1 MTPTPTPPQA
11 IPLLLDAPGEPA
23 ETLADR
29 AYLTLRSRIITGG
42 LRPGSPIEEARTMA
56 ELGIGRTPL
65 REALTRLEH
74 DELVSVISRRGTFV
88 ADVSIADLAHLSQI
102 RAVLEPLGAALATER
117 AGEAGRRA
125 AGELLADLSSL
136 PASRRDLILTDQRVH
151 TFVYRACGNPYL
163 EQDLL
168 RYYHRSL
175 RMWFAVLERATR
187 LHEAVAE
194 HRALLE
200 AIVNDDAAAAGR
212 LAGDHVRSFDRQLR
226 GLF

>member
-1 MTPTPTPPQA
+1 MT
-11 IPLLLDAPGEPA
+11 
-23 ETLADR
+23 
-29 AYLTLRSRIITGG
+29 
-42 LRPGSPIEEARTMA
+42 
-56 ELGIGRTPL
+56 ELGVGRTPL

-88 ADVSIADLAHLSQI
+88 ADMSISDLAHLSQI
-102 RAVLEPLGAALATER
+102 RAALEPLGASLAAERATE
-117 AGEAGRRA
+117 AERA
-125 AGELLADLSSL
+125 AAGDLLHELASL
-136 PASRRDLILTDQRVH
+136 PAARRELILADQRVH

-175 RMWFAVLERATR
+175 RMWFAVLDRATR

-194 HRALLE
+194 HRELLE
-200 AIVNDDAAAAGR
+200 AIVAADAPAAAR

>member
-1 MTPTPTPPQA
+1 M
-11 IPLLLDAPGEPA
+11 LDAPAAAA

-42 LRPGSPIEEARTMA
+42 LRPGSLIEEARTMA
-56 ELGIGRTPL
+56 ELGVGRTPL

-102 RAVLEPLGAALATER
+102 RAVLEPLGASLAAERVGETEH
-117 AGEAGRRA
+117 AGARK
-125 AGELLADLSSL
+125 LLAEFRSL
-136 PASRRDLILTDQRVH
+136 PTSRRELILTDQRVH

-175 RMWFAVLERATR
+175 RMWFAVLDRATR

-194 HRALLE
+194 HRELLE
-200 AIVNDDAAAAGR
+200 AILACDGDRAAR
-212 LAGDHVRSFDRQLR
+212 LAGDHVRSFDLQLR